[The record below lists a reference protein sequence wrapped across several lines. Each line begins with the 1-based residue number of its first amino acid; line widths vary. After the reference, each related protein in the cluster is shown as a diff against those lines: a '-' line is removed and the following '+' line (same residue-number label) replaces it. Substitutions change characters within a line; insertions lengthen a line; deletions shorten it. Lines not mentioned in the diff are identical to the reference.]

1 VGLPYAI
8 SAKLAAPEKD
18 VYLITGDGAFGTAIQ
33 ELETANRLGVDI
45 TVIVINDRSW
55 GMIKGSQKLSF
66 KERYIGVDFSDL
78 RYDLVAKAAGWY
90 GERVE
95 DPEEIRPALE
105 RAAKYKGPAL
115 LDVIV
120 AQEPHLTPP
129 DLATLGAVWLE
140 GCEAPEVD

>member
-1 VGLPYAI
+1 
-8 SAKLAAPEKD
+8 
-18 VYLITGDGAFGTAIQ
+18 
-33 ELETANRLGVDI
+33 
-45 TVIVINDRSW
+45 
-55 GMIKGSQKLSF
+55 MIKGSQKLSF

-115 LDVIV
+115 LDVVV